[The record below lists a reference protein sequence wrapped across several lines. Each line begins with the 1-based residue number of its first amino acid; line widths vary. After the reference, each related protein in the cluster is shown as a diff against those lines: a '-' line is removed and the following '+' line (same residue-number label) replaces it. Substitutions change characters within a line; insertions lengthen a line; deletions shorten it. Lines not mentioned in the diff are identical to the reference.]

1 MNSTQPNK
9 LTPHG
14 TLASLLVLL
23 VVLPSSWGCAFFG
36 DPVPP
41 GFDTVSIRV
50 EVERDKSGDIEGDLR
65 AFSTLN
71 GVLVGALTGVP
82 TFAVAGAVGG
92 LGVGVL
98 ICAPTLIFYPFCVA
112 GAIAVGFIGGAVV
125 GLFGGIAVGII
136 GGLPG
141 DTAKAV
147 TAALARLEENRSF
160 DEDFLTAMR
169 FAIPE
174 QKQAEEA
181 DAQAIVTARLEK
193 FDLRQHSKDQLSL
206 RLWASML
213 QSWEEAPGRR
223 PNRKTC
229 EYRYDSEKKDA
240 ESWLADGGI
249 AFREAVTLGLETFAR
264 WMNSDLE
271 AFASG
276 VEFDESE
283 EDPESCFRED
293 RWYRLF

>member
-1 MNSTQPNK
+1 MNPTQQSK
-9 LTPHG
+9 LTPRG
-14 TLASLLVLL
+14 ALASLLVFV

-36 DPVPP
+36 DPLPP

-50 EVERDKSGDIEGDLR
+50 EVERDKPGNIEGDLR

-82 TFAVAGAVGG
+82 TFAVAGAAGG

-112 GAIAVGFIGGAVV
+112 GAIGLGFIGGAIV
-125 GLFGGIAVGII
+125 GLFGGITVGII
-136 GGLPG
+136 GGLPS
-141 DTAKAV
+141 DTAEEV

-160 DEDFLTAMR
+160 DEDLMTAMR

-174 QKQAEEA
+174 HKQAEEA

-213 QSWEEAPGRR
+213 QTWEESPDRR

-229 EYRYDSEKKDA
+229 DYRYDSDKKDA
-240 ESWLADGGI
+240 ENWLADGGI

-264 WMNSDLE
+264 WMNRDLE

-276 VEFDESE
+276 IEFDETE
-283 EDPESCFRED
+283 EDPASCFREE